1 MRRSTSL
8 AASLSLVAL
17 AVAGPARAQD
27 DAAAD
32 LVPLA
37 PDQRALLDA
46 VANEQ
51 TAETERFYFRSN
63 EWRQDLLAPQLVGL
77 RGAYVGVGSDQNYT
91 MAAMA
96 RSEVLYLV
104 DFDRRIRTVH
114 AIYGVLVSESP
125 TVDAL
130 FDRFAPGR
138 ARETLALLDER
149 LAGTGEHAP
158 ALRTFRRYRQDW
170 LVYLQRVRGTEWEGE
185 RFTWLG
191 DPAKYAYMRALFRAG
206 RVVARTADVTSTQ
219 TLQDVARS
227 AKALGVPVRV
237 VYFSNAE
244 QFFPYTD
251 AFIANMKALPTDQRS
266 VVVRTIRHRRID
278 NAPDGRWH
286 YLVHHFPDFLERLDT
301 GAYRRSFAFV
311 ADLLAAGRP
320 FLGTD
325 GLSTMTLDTPRHR
338 LETN

>member
-1 MRRSTSL
+1 MRLLRLSSPALVLTLAL
-8 AASLSLVAL
+8 AAPA
-17 AVAGPARAQD
+17 ARAQD
-27 DAAAD
+27 GTAD

-46 VANEQ
+46 VANEE
-51 TAETERFYFRSN
+51 TPETERFYFRSN

-114 AIYGVLVSESP
+114 AIYGVLVSASP
-125 TVDAL
+125 TPEAL
-130 FDRFAPGR
+130 LDRFEVGQ
-138 ARETLALLDER
+138 ARQTLALLDER
-149 LAGTGEHAP
+149 LAGTGEHDA
-158 ALRTFRRYRQDW
+158 ALRTYRRYRQDW
-170 LVYLQRVRGTEWEGE
+170 LVYLQRVRGTEWQGE

-206 RVVARTADVTSTQ
+206 RVVARTGDVTSTD
-219 TLQDVARS
+219 TLRDVARS

-251 AFIANMKALPTDQRS
+251 GFIANMKALPTDQRS
-266 VVVRTIRHRRID
+266 VVVRTIRHRRIA